1 MTYFVNDESNM
12 YGENPKGKKIGIMD
26 RWIGEE
32 IIIQTMRR
40 KADGVAH
47 PLLTHCQPFQGT
59 GNERGDI
66 MYGSLLSMHLAHV
79 DSA

>member
-1 MTYFVNDESNM
+1 
-12 YGENPKGKKIGIMD
+12 MD

>member
-1 MTYFVNDESNM
+1 MMRVICMGKTPREKNRN
-12 YGENPKGKKIGIMD
+12 YGSVD